1 MASRKPKP
9 RRAVVASAAQ
19 IPLDQKGI
27 SALKSRRAAWQT
39 QAFDYEDE
47 IGEAKYSMAYLGNS
61 MARLRLF
68 AAEQPESDQAPVMSD
83 NEPANEELDRLDQ
96 GEGKA
101 EMLRRLA
108 VNLSIVGEAYLVGV
122 AEKQAED
129 GNVSPEE
136 WSIRSIEE
144 LSTTGGKAT
153 ITRNDGTKYEL
164 AKDEDFMA
172 RMWTPS
178 ARNANKP

>member
-1 MASRKPKP
+1 MASRRQKPK
-9 RRAVVASAAQ
+9 RAVVASAAQ

-27 SALKSRRAAWQT
+27 TGLKSRRAAWQT
-39 QAFDYEDE
+39 QAFDYEDD
-47 IGEAKYSMAYLGNS
+47 IGECKYSMAFLGNS

-68 AAEQPESDQAPVMSD
+68 VAEQPEPDQSPIQSD

-122 AEKQAED
+122 AEKETEEGALT
-129 GNVSPEE
+129 PEE

-153 ITRNDGTKYEL
+153 ITRPDGSKYEL